1 MLIDLSSHRAE
12 ASFAL
17 GAAILVGLWR
27 IYRFRSVDGD
37 FLVGVFEALLG
48 GALLPAAGVLI
59 SCPFSEKPPDL
70 SRYQLYLL
78 VSGIGLVYVA
88 FIIIRRSLQPAPHE
102 SPPKS

>member
-1 MLIDLSSHRAE
+1 MPIDLTSHRAE
-12 ASFAL
+12 ASCAL

-27 IYRFRSVDGD
+27 IYKFRSVDGD
-37 FLVGVFEALLG
+37 FLVGIFEALLG

-88 FIIIRRSLQPAPHE
+88 FIIIRRSLQPA
-102 SPPKS
+102 SDQTPPKS